1 MTNEFESAIILPLS
15 KATRESGGT
24 GRRARLR
31 GVWITPYG
39 FKSRFSHQVKQPYGC
54 FAYIIRNLY
63 ADVAELADA
72 LDSGS
77 SESNFMWVQLPSSA
91 PCENTLD
98 FRGCFCVVW
107 VTGVEGETAQSGLPV
122 DVRDRGRPSA
132 QFARESTPVIRTK

>member
-1 MTNEFESAIILPLS
+1 MTA
-15 KATRESGGT
+15 KA
-24 GRRARLR
+24 
-31 GVWITPYG
+31 VHI
-39 FKSRFSHQVKQPYGC
+39 
-54 FAYIIRNLY
+54 N

-98 FRGCFCVVW
+98 FRGCFCAVW

-132 QFARESTPVIRTK
+132 QFARESTPVIRTKKRQISTEICRFLFKPQAWYGITR